1 MLFGNIKIGDR
12 LEITQLQERKLDRSY
27 VSQVEDVI
35 SEDEI
40 VIHVPISY
48 GQLVKLSMNKK
59 YSMLFFSEKGM
70 IRFDAEITGYTK
82 ENGFHFMRAKM
93 LSKGER
99 IQRRDFF
106 RFNCLL
112 PLKFSIIEE
121 SASEDEFE
129 NTDINDAIIK
139 DIGGGGLRFVTNESI
154 GENGKIKCIIML
166 GDDYFVISGKVL
178 HKQYFPKSNYKY
190 QYRVQFVNIL
200 EYEQE
205 RIIQYIFNEQRR
217 MMQKNQNLL

>member
-1 MLFGNIKIGDR
+1 MLFSNIKIGDR
-12 LEITQLQERKLDRSY
+12 LEITLLQDRKSGRSY

-35 SEDEI
+35 GGDEI

-48 GQLVKLSMNKK
+48 GQLVKLSMREW
-59 YSMLFFSEKGM
+59 YSMLFFTEKGM
-70 IRFDAEITGYTK
+70 IRFDAEITGYSK
-82 ENGFHFMRAKM
+82 ENEFHFMRVKL

-121 SASEDEFE
+121 SESEDEAE

-154 GENGKIKCIIML
+154 GDKGKIKCVMML
-166 GDDYFVISGKVL
+166 GDDCFVISGKVL

-200 EYEQE
+200 ELEQE
-205 RIIQYIFNEQRR
+205 RIIQYIFNEQRK
-217 MMQKNQNLL
+217 MMQKGQGL